1 MSNDKNEEVYSESEI
16 EINEKN
22 FVDNF
27 SQELKII
34 KCDLSEKDKN
44 EVTAYA
50 RLIAL
55 VHLNCTIRDMTMI
68 IITQM
73 D

>member
-16 EINEKN
+16 EMNEKN

-44 EVTAYA
+44 EVTAYT

-55 VHLNCTIRDMTMI
+55 AHLNRKIRDINMI
-68 IITQM
+68 IVTQM